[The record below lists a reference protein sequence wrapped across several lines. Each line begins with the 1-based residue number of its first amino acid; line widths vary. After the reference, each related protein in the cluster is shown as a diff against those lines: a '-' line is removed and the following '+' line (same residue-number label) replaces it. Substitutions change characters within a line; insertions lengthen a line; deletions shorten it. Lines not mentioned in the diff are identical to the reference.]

1 MARYTG
7 REKRQKS
14 IYRLAIVVLAIIL
27 CMILRLWVWRH
38 FC

>member
-7 REKRQKS
+7 RKKRQKI

-27 CMILRLWVWRH
+27 CMILRLWVRG
-38 FC
+38 